1 MSAIA
6 AGGRVEGTRMIDLK
20 LAFHESGALAVRA
33 DGGHRGESG
42 EQLVDRAALE
52 RIRGEYELRP
62 LRGAENDLARLGGDL
77 FREIFAGD
85 VGRLYERAR
94 GSASDNGASVRV
106 SLGFGPRSTLHGIP
120 WELFHDGMEFLAKRS
135 DVFVVRAFDLID
147 PHLRM
152 EVATPL
158 RVLFTAATPG
168 DQPRLDLRSEE
179 ERVRRAYQSLGAAA
193 VITGEPH
200 LTRARLEHLF
210 LNARSAATPFH
221 VWHHCGHGGTTAA
234 RDRFWLC
241 LERGGGT
248 EKIAI
253 GEAADLV
260 GACPGLRLVILNCC
274 HGGTLA
280 GLAPELARLNV
291 PVAIGFPRAVAD
303 STAVRFAGALHSAL
317 TRLPVEEAV
326 GVARRLM
333 SPGTQEWTLPLLL
346 SRRCDQGP
354 LLTARVGDQLPGRS
368 AISAAGTTI
377 NTNNS
382 EIGAV
387 AGKIEGDVHVHMAPQ
402 SATIDHENPKARS
415 RKPSPG
421 AG

>member
-1 MSAIA
+1 VSAST
-6 AGGRVEGTRMIDLK
+6 AGVSAEGSRMIDLK
-20 LAFHESGALAVRA
+20 LAFHEMGGLTVRA
-33 DGGHRGESG
+33 DGGHIGESG
-42 EQLVDRAALE
+42 EQTVDRAELE

-62 LRGAENDLARLGGDL
+62 LRGADDDLSHLGGDL
-77 FREIFAGD
+77 FREIFTGD

-94 GSASDNGASVRV
+94 GSASVNGTSVRV

-120 WELFHDGMEFLAKRS
+120 WELFHDGAEFLAKRS
-135 DVFVVRAFDLID
+135 DVFVVRAFELID

-152 EVATPL
+152 EVARPL
-158 RVLFTAATPG
+158 RVLFTAATPS
-168 DQPRLDLRSEE
+168 DLPRLDLRSEE
-179 ERVRRAYQSLGAAA
+179 ENVRRAYQSLGVAAA
-193 VITGEPH
+193 ITGEPH
-200 LTRARLEHLF
+200 LTRVRLEHLF

-248 EKIAI
+248 ERIAI

-303 STAVRFAGALHSAL
+303 STAVRFAGALHSNL

-326 GVARRLM
+326 GVARRFM

-346 SRRCDQGP
+346 SRRRDQGP
-354 LLTARVGDQLPGRS
+354 LLTARVGDQLPGR
-368 AISAAGTTI
+368 AARGAPGTI
-377 NTNNS
+377 IETNRSKN
-382 EIGAV
+382 GAV
-387 AGKIEGDVHVHMAPQ
+387 IGENKGDIHIDMAPQ
-402 SATIDHENPKARS
+402 SATIDHENPKTRS
-415 RKPSPG
+415 RKPPPD
-421 AG
+421 AA